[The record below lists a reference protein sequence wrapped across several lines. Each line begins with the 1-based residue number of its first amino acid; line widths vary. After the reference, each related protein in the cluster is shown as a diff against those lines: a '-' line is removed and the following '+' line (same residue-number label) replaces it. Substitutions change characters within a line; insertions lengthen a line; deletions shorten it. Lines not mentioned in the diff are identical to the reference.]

1 MLTKKH
7 VQQWREKGWVI
18 IKKFVNV
25 KECQKDMQTHYPIN
39 AKKIIQ
45 DFGSNGETNFPCK
58 YNSLNEMTVN
68 IKLINSVKQ
77 LLNTDEILLTQSVA
91 WAKYCVKE
99 QNKLSSSNH
108 DQRIHMDYGNNYWT
122 HPPKWETP
130 DMVAAI
136 VYYSDTKK
144 TGGSTAVVSRR
155 GDNDEV
161 YQWPYTCM
169 PGIAGK
175 PFFNDRKTA
184 EASMTKKDRELREKC
199 YQREVLPKPGVG
211 DVLFYRMDLWHRGT
225 PIKPNCVRYV
235 HNLAWKKKEAE
246 GINIWNKGWTQQMY
260 YGWLEEFIAS
270 INNEQRKT
278 LGFPD
283 ITKLPNEIKQAVL
296 LRYKNLSKL

>member
-1 MLTKKH
+1 MLTKEQ
-7 VQQWREKGWVI
+7 VNQWKTKGWVI
-18 IKKFVNV
+18 LKKFVDV
-25 KECQKDMQTHYPIN
+25 KECKKDMIKEYPLD
-39 AKKIIQ
+39 AKNPIQ
-45 DFGSNGETNFPCK
+45 DFGSNGATDFPCK
-58 YNSLNEMTVN
+58 YDSINKMTVN
-68 IKLINSVKQ
+68 VKIINAVKQ

-99 QNKLSSSNH
+99 KNKKESSNH

-122 HPPKWETP
+122 HPPKWQNP
-130 DMVAAI
+130 NMVTAI
-136 VYYSDTKK
+136 VYYSNTKD

-161 YQWPYTCM
+161 YKWPYICM

-175 PFFNDRKTA
+175 PFYNDKKTA
-184 EASMTKKDRELREKC
+184 EASMNKKDKELRQRC
-199 YQREVLPKPGVG
+199 YNREVLPQPEEG

-225 PIKPNCVRYV
+225 PIKPNKVRYV

-246 GINIWNKGWTQQMY
+246 GINIWNKGWTQKMY

-270 INNEQRKT
+270 LNNDQRKT

-283 ITKLPNEIKQAVL
+283 INNIPDEIKQAVL